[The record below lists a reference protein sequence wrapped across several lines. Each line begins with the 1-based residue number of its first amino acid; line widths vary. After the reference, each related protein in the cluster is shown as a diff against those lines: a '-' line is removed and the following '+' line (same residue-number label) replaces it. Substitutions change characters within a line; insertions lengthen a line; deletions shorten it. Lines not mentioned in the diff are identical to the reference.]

1 MCRTLANRNSITER
15 VMTQGRTY
23 NNGSGDTALQGVFL
37 NVPGDDWSQGTY
49 SQVQM
54 AERDAGAVAGAF
66 L

>member
-1 MCRTLANRNSITER
+1 
-15 VMTQGRTY
+15 MTQGRTY
-23 NNGSGDTALQGVFL
+23 NNGSGDTALHGVFL